1 MKLEEKTK
9 DSSRFSI
16 NTDESS
22 FCESEFKNFPKEI
35 SIWKARIFW
44 GQKRNQEIS
53 MNCAS
58 CSDTMKKLEN
68 LNRIERISLMEKKIT
83 RNGMN
88 E

>member
-1 MKLEEKTK
+1 
-9 DSSRFSI
+9 
-16 NTDESS
+16 
-22 FCESEFKNFPKEI
+22 
-35 SIWKARIFW
+35 
-44 GQKRNQEIS
+44 

-58 CSDTMKKLEN
+58 YSDTMKKLEN